1 MDLFSSMSVFV
12 AVADLGSFAA
22 VAAERGLSPTMVAN
36 HVRALEARL
45 GERLIDRTTRKQQLT
60 EVGRAYLER
69 CRDVLASAQAADRVA
84 EALRAKPQGLL
95 RVTAPVSYGAHRLT
109 PVIADYLRAYPEVQV
124 DLQLND
130 RVVDLVE
137 EGFDVGIRSGKLH
150 DESIVALPLPLSHMV
165 AAATPRYLAEHGTPK
180 HPRELERHRCIAFAA
195 WGPDHAWRFTRD
207 RETASVPVRGPL
219 ICNNGQALLVAALSH
234 AGVIVQA
241 DVLLDPLLESGAL
254 VRVLPAW
261 ALPTRAVHVVR
272 RADLRPSAKVR
283 SFVDFV
289 RAALHRWQ

>member
-22 VAAERGLSPTMVAN
+22 VAEQRELSPTMVAN

-45 GERLIDRTTRKQQLT
+45 GERLIDRTTRKHQLT

-84 EALRAKPQGLL
+84 EVLRAKPQGLL
-95 RVTAPVSYGAHRLT
+95 RVTAPVSYGAHRLA
-109 PVIADYLRAYPEVQV
+109 PVVAAYLRAYPEVQV
-124 DLQLND
+124 ELQLND

-150 DESIVALPLPLSHMV
+150 DDSIVALPLAASHMV
-165 AAATPRYLAEHGTPK
+165 AAATPKYLEQHGTPE
-180 HPRELERHRCIAFAA
+180 HPQDLERHNCLAFAA
-195 WGPDHAWRFTRD
+195 WGPNHAWRFTRE
-207 RETASVPVRGPL
+207 RETASVPVRGQL
-219 ICNNGQALLVAALSH
+219 LCNNGQALLSAALAHS
-234 AGVIVQA
+234 GVIVQA

-254 VRVLPAW
+254 VRLLADW
-261 ALPTRAVHVVR
+261 ALPTRAVFVVR
-272 RADLRPSAKVR
+272 RADVRPSAKVR

-289 RAALHRWQ
+289 RAALGG